1 MSEQNQ
7 SLETLNFIN
16 FNQDGTCF
24 SIGTNKGYKIFNC
37 DPFGKCFQRT
47 DLVGTSS
54 LKSTAVSTQTGIG
67 IVEMLFSTSLI
78 AITGLGDQP
87 SMSPR
92 RLKIINTKRNSTI
105 CELNFPTSIL
115 SIKLNKSRL
124 FVLLEEQ
131 IYVYD
136 ITNMRLLHTIETSP
150 NPSGISALSPS
161 VENNFFVYPSLPKLA
176 TNPFN
181 VFNDDEFTNTS
192 NSNQQN
198 PHQSL
203 QQLNQINHNNSNNNT
218 NINSNSNSNNNNSS
232 KQHNG
237 DVVVFNATA
246 LQPVIVIEAHKTP
259 LAAIAISY
267 DGTLLATASDKG
279 TIVRVFS
286 TETGLKLY
294 QFRRGTY
301 PTKIYALSFSKD
313 NRFLTASSA
322 TETVHIFKLGV
333 DLSEEQYQEISNSD
347 VYKGK
352 NARSGS
358 QSSDFSA
365 MASNNRRIS
374 VSSYDSI
381 ASSDVNDD
389 PRSEPLID
397 RSRKSVARMIR
408 KSSQNI
414 GRRAAEKIGTF
425 LPPKLTSMLEPNRH
439 FASLKIPAQ
448 NGVKNV
454 VAVGQEV
461 QISKSGLPLAFS
473 EGTPPID
480 EDENDVTTITNGESS
495 NAGEE
500 TLVNLIHILVVSSE
514 GYFYK
519 YGLDPERGG
528 DCILLNQYS
537 LMDSY

>member
-1 MSEQNQ
+1 
-7 SLETLNFIN
+7 
-16 FNQDGTCF
+16 
-24 SIGTNKGYKIFNC
+24 
-37 DPFGKCFQRT
+37 
-47 DLVGTSS
+47 
-54 LKSTAVSTQTGIG
+54 
-67 IVEMLFSTSLI
+67 
-78 AITGLGDQP
+78 
-87 SMSPR
+87 
-92 RLKIINTKRNSTI
+92 
-105 CELNFPTSIL
+105 
-115 SIKLNKSRL
+115 
-124 FVLLEEQ
+124 
-131 IYVYD
+131 
-136 ITNMRLLHTIETSP
+136 
-150 NPSGISALSPS
+150 
-161 VENNFFVYPSLPKLA
+161 
-176 TNPFN
+176 
-181 VFNDDEFTNTS
+181 
-192 NSNQQN
+192 
-198 PHQSL
+198 
-203 QQLNQINHNNSNNNT
+203 
-218 NINSNSNSNNNNSS
+218 
-232 KQHNG
+232 
-237 DVVVFNATA
+237 
-246 LQPVIVIEAHKTP
+246 
-259 LAAIAISY
+259 
-267 DGTLLATASDKG
+267 
-279 TIVRVFS
+279 
-286 TETGLKLY
+286 
-294 QFRRGTY
+294 
-301 PTKIYALSFSKD
+301 
-313 NRFLTASSA
+313 
-322 TETVHIFKLGV
+322 
-333 DLSEEQYQEISNSD
+333 
-347 VYKGK
+347 
-352 NARSGS
+352 
-358 QSSDFSA
+358 